1 MTLALTAPLN
11 GAQLIEASAG
21 TGKTWTIAGLYLR
34 LVLERRLLPEQ
45 ILVVTFTK
53 AATAELRE
61 RLRTRLAHMLRR
73 IDAGQCDEA
82 FCDALY
88 EAQGLTD
95 DDKRADARRL
105 LVAALHGFDQ
115 AAIYTIHG
123 FCQRAL
129 ADRAFASGLPFA
141 LELVPD
147 PSAVLE
153 QVVAD
158 FWRRK
163 IVAWDPADAAVLPQA
178 LHAQY
183 ALAALRRAPGEK
195 QEPTPATLARVVGA
209 ALARHEV
216 ALAGG
221 DAVPPQPELEAQLQA
236 AWATVRAEWP
246 QAYAELRAKISA
258 DKRLSRSYA
267 RNHLAT
273 REAKCAAA
281 LAQDD
286 FSAVTKDERE
296 ALAWF
301 GRAKLEEKANEKA
314 GASGPFAPDALADR
328 IDALF
333 DGAARIDAR
342 ADAWRDWT
350 RRRCIEWARTE
361 FPARLRAA
369 RTQGFN
375 DLLANLHAAL
385 CAPRGAALARTL
397 AERYPAALIDE
408 FQDTDALQFE
418 TFKRIYE
425 PALEGKGGASLIF
438 VGDPKQAIYSFRGAD
453 LHAYLAAA
461 NWAQR
466 LPPLRANFRS
476 DARLIDALNAVFMQ
490 PQRQDRAPFRMPEL
504 QFVPVEAGR
513 AGAAGALR
521 LGDETDPPPLVFER
535 LPAREDGKAHTKG
548 EARERIAQA
557 VASEIAWLLDPAS
570 GASLNGAPVA
580 GRDIAVLV
588 GKHAQGDLVR
598 RALAARGIGCAARA
612 TASVWASDEAAQLL
626 RLFGALAQLQHEA
639 RVRAALVT
647 DLIGLD
653 ASALARREHD
663 EDEAQRWQQK
673 LERWALV
680 WRRQGALALLRTVL
694 VDCEAYA
701 RLAAMRDGERRL
713 TNLAHLAELIAAEEP
728 RLHGADA
735 LVAWLARQVED
746 PPGGEAAELRLESDE
761 NLVQIVTVHKSKG
774 LEYGI
779 VFAPFLWEGVGTPE
793 GLALVH
799 EAAPPHRAVLD
810 LAPDDAASARAQ
822 SERYDESLRL
832 AYVALTRAKHR
843 CQVVWGEIADA
854 EASPLAWFVFG
865 GGPQTG
871 GLPERAVIDAGFA
884 ELERAGAGAIAVRT
898 LVLRPAAA
906 VAMEAKADTL
916 VAAKPPAPLPAPLR
930 QTSFSGLMHG
940 ASAADLPDHDQ
951 FAAGAEAGPDAAMRF
966 AFPRG
971 AAAGD
976 CLHAIAERID
986 WQAPSADWLP
996 AIRAAL
1002 RAMQADAR
1010 FADLAPEAVAQWLDE
1025 VRQAPLDIGAT
1036 AQDTHGQ
1043 ASATLGRVPCQATR
1057 REIAFALPLHQA
1069 RFDALA
1075 DAARAAGYAVPHL
1088 SAEQWRGSLRG
1099 YIDLVYQYAGKVYIA
1114 DYKSNALGLALDD
1127 YHPQALEDAMHAH
1140 GYHLQHLLYTVAVD
1154 RWLRARIAG
1163 YDYDTHFGGVRYLFL
1178 RGMSPAAPGRGVV
1191 STRAPR
1197 ALIETLSRLL
1207 DAASA
1212 KEAA

>member
-1 MTLALTAPLN
+1 MTLALSAPLA

-61 RLRTRLAHMLRR
+61 RLRGRLAQMLRR
-73 IDAGQCDEA
+73 IDTGDSDED

-88 EAQGLTD
+88 ETLGLAHD
-95 DDKRADARRL
+95 ERCADARRL

-115 AAIYTIHG
+115 AAIFTIHG

-163 IVAWDPADAAVLPQA
+163 IVAWDPADGPVLPQA

-195 QEPTPATLARVVGA
+195 REPTPATLARLVGT

-216 ALAGG
+216 ELAGG
-221 DAVPPQPELEAQLQA
+221 DPVAPEPELDAQLRA
-236 AWATVRAEWP
+236 AWAAVRVDWV
-246 QAYAELRAKISA
+246 QAYAELRARIGA
-258 DKRLSRSYA
+258 DKRLSRSYR
-267 RNHLAT
+267 RNDLAT

-281 LAQDD
+281 LAQED
-286 FSAVTKDERE
+286 FTAVADGDRE

-301 GRAKLEEKANEKA
+301 SRTRLEEKANEKA
-314 GASGPFAPDALADR
+314 SDANAGPFAPDPLADR

-333 DGAARIDAR
+333 SCAARVEAR

-361 FPARLRAA
+361 FPARMRAA
-369 RTQGFN
+369 RTQGFD

-385 CAPRGAALARTL
+385 RGPRGTALARTL

-408 FQDTDALQFE
+408 FQDTDALQFD
-418 TFKRIYE
+418 TFKRIYA
-425 PALEGKGGASLIF
+425 PAIEAGAQGGATRASLIF

-453 LHAYLAAA
+453 LHAYLDAAR
-461 NWAQR
+461 WAKR

-476 DARLIDALNAVFMQ
+476 DARLIDALNAVFTQ
-490 PQRQDRAPFRMPEL
+490 PERQQRAPFRMPEL
-504 QFVPVEAGR
+504 AFVPVEAGR
-513 AGAAGALR
+513 AGAAGALQ
-521 LGDETDPPPLVFER
+521 LGTETDPPPLVFER
-535 LPAREDGKAHTKG
+535 LPAREDGSAHTKTD
-548 EARERIAQA
+548 ARERIARA

-570 GASLNGAPVA
+570 GARLNGVPVA

-598 RALAARGIGCAARA
+598 RALADRGIGCAARA

-663 EDEAQRWQQK
+663 EDEAQRWQMK
-673 LERWALV
+673 LERWAQV

-694 VDCEAYA
+694 VDGDAYA

-779 VFAPFLWEGVGTPE
+779 VFAPYLWEGVGTPE
-793 GLALVH
+793 GMALVH
-799 EAAPPHRAVLD
+799 EVQAPHRAVLD
-810 LAPDDAASARAQ
+810 LAPDEAASARAQ

-843 CQVVWGEIADA
+843 CHVVWGEIADA
-854 EASPLAWFVFG
+854 QASPLAWFVFG
-865 GGPQTG
+865 GGPQAAE
-871 GLPERAVIDAGFA
+871 LPARAVIDAGFA
-884 ELERAGAGAIAVRT
+884 ELVRAGAGAIAVRE
-898 LVLRPAAA
+898 LQVRAASVA
-906 VAMEAKADTL
+906 VASAGAEPL
-916 VAAKPPAPLPAPLR
+916 VAATAPAPLPAPLR

-951 FAAGAEAGPDAAMRF
+951 FAPGAEAGPEAAMRF

-986 WQAPSADWLP
+986 WQAPWAQWLP
-996 AIRAAL
+996 AIRDAL

-1010 FADLAPEAVAQWLDE
+1010 FAALAPEAVAQWLDE
-1025 VRQAPLDIGAT
+1025 VRHAPLDATGAT
-1036 AQDTHGQ
+1036 LAQ
-1043 ASATLGRVPCQATR
+1043 VPRGATR
-1057 REIAFALPLHQA
+1057 REIAFALPLQRA
-1069 RFDALA
+1069 RFDVLA
-1075 DAARAAGYAVPHL
+1075 EAARQAGYAVPRL
-1088 SAEQWRGSLRG
+1088 APEQWRGSLRG
-1099 YIDLVYQYAGKVYIA
+1099 YIDLVYQHAGKVYVA

-1127 YHPQALEDAMHAH
+1127 YHPRALDDAMHAH

-1154 RWLRARIAG
+1154 RWLRTRIAG

-1178 RGMSPAAPGRGVV
+1178 RGMSATAPGRGVV
-1191 STRAPR
+1191 GTRAPR

-1207 DAASA
+1207 DAAAA